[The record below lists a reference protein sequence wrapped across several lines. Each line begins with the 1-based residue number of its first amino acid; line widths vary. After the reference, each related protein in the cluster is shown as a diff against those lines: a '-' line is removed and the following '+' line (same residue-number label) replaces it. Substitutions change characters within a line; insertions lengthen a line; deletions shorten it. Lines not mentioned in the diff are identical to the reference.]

1 MDPKI
6 FKLKEHIKKLAS
18 EQKLLKMARKTKL
31 PKDKWEDIRIS
42 LGKSKDW
49 TPIYAACEAYVNTIR
64 ITACLNLYHEL
75 RGSEFRHNANIDEY
89 YYSKC
94 LKEERDLLNK

>member
-1 MDPKI
+1 MDHKI

-42 LGKSKDW
+42 LGKSKEW
-49 TPIYAACEAYVNTIR
+49 TPTWAACEAYANSIR
-64 ITACLNLYHEL
+64 ITAYLNLYHEL
-75 RGSEFRHNANIDEY
+75 RGSEFRHNNSDKY
-89 YYSKC
+89 YYDKC
-94 LKEERDLLNK
+94 MKEERDLLNK